1 MGEENDGLEGLEIEM
16 KLKDLELDLGDKVAE
31 EVKDAI
37 EEVKERKIYQGKK
50 NYRGLDYVAGQEP
63 KHAAMLKMQIRG
75 VVAWLDGEDKM
86 SYKDVVMLP
95 YADFMDL
102 LKQFAEANKI
112 EGASF

>member
-1 MGEENDGLEGLEIEM
+1 MGEDELEGLEIE
-16 KLKDLELDLGDKVAE
+16 LDVEKDVINAE
-31 EVKDAI
+31 MLIDNGEHVI
-37 EEVKERKIYQGKK
+37 TVKERKIYKGKK